1 MMEPWQ
7 ASRTRGPWLHKVK
20 SAGVSTTAQRRAQNL
35 KPNPHGFARLDV
47 RGLARMLS
55 IEEWDV
61 RKGIHELYE
70 AGLLDY
76 SVQILGDADRPVS
89 GGEGSRGQD
98 GPR

>member
-1 MMEPWQ
+1 
-7 ASRTRGPWLHKVK
+7 
-20 SAGVSTTAQRRAQNL
+20 
-35 KPNPHGFARLDV
+35 
-47 RGLARMLS
+47 MLS